1 MSKITVLVGSPRKN
15 GNTEILADAFIKGA
29 EQAGNKVTKIRL
41 SERKVNGC
49 IGCDYCTKNDGKC
62 VQKDDMR
69 AIYDALY
76 DTNVVVLATPI
87 YCYGI
92 TAQLK
97 AVIDR
102 FYAALTRPFPATSA
116 VFLAVYADESSS
128 EADMAIAHYRTLVSR
143 GMRLEDRGVVTAG
156 GVFEKGDIV
165 GHESLARA
173 EELGRSIG

>member
-29 EQAGNKVTKIRL
+29 EQAGNEVTKIRL

-62 VQKDDMR
+62 VQKDDMQ
-69 AIYDALY
+69 AIYDTLY
-76 DTNVVVLATPI
+76 ETDVIVLATPI
-87 YCYGI
+87 YYFGI

-102 FYAALTRPFPATSA
+102 FYPSLTKPFPATSA
-116 VFLAVYADESSS
+116 VFLTVYGDTSST
-128 EADMAIAHYRTLVSR
+128 EADMAIAHYRTIVSR
-143 GMRLEDRGVVTAG
+143 GLGLKDGGVVTAN
-156 GVFEKGDIV
+156 GVLGRGDIAN
-165 GHESLARA
+165 HKSLAEA